1 MWFITFWFHVHFT
14 QLESFEHTDTCTVL
28 RTTRSFLNWPTVSC
42 FVVRLHQVWLC
53 NDSNEL
59 SLSVHVFGVCE
70 TTGHQQAH
78 QTHDTDIW
86 YQYRTSEVKF
96 LDSRQRLPLFIL
108 ITQTIRIWPT
118 SYWHTPPSWKQGPT
132 GPTSILQ
139 PLVCCLPRTK
149 ALLSHLSDEIT
160 PMLVARWGDG
170 RDPGPC
176 RRRGST
182 WTHGVLRKRQGREG
196 GGLQSTWTHA
206 VGSRGDTYTDPLSP
220 SRYGHNPEWHF
231 KKNTLASFVCW
242 QCSTMAC

>member
-176 RRRGST
+176 CGNARG
-182 WTHGVLRKRQGREG
+182 GR

-231 KKNTLASFVCW
+231 KWQW

>member
-1 MWFITFWFHVHFT
+1 MRHVIHYILVSCTFYTVGELWTYWHLH
-14 QLESFEHTDTCTVL
+14 VL

-196 GGLQSTWTHA
+196 GFAEHMDACCW
-206 VGSRGDTYTDPLSP
+206 VSRRHLHRS
-220 SRYGHNPEWHF
+220 
-231 KKNTLASFVCW
+231 TLALTLW
-242 QCSTMAC
+242 P